1 MPRATETVIDEIGR
15 GDTVGERSL
24 LTGDVRSATVYALRD
39 SAVGVITRSLF
50 ENLKRQYP
58 EVMTRLARIALR
70 RVQRQ
75 AATPGAFHARDAVGF
90 AVLPV
95 GAPRG
100 GVPLAAF
107 AERLASALSAR
118 GTTLHLSSAR
128 LEKLLAAPGIA
139 QVNALDPSEPTAA
152 GVAAWLQRQEQSHC
166 YMIYEADETWTPW
179 TERCLHM
186 ADRVLLVGQGGS
198 APAPTELDEP
208 LARHSDSTAT
218 ELVLLQPDHI
228 SRPSGTAAWLDRYPA
243 AGHHHVRLRPAS
255 RF

>member
-1 MPRATETVIDEIGR
+1 MISGRLRIVARDAEGTETVIDEIGR

-24 LTGDVRSATVYALRD
+24 LTGDVRSATVYAVRD

-50 ENLKRQYP
+50 ENLKLQYP

-75 AATPGAFHARDAVGF
+75 AATPGAFHASDAVGF

-95 GAPRG
+95 GAPPG

-128 LEKLLAAPGIA
+128 LEKLLGTPGIA
-139 QVNALDPSEPTAA
+139 QVNALDPSSPLPQ
-152 GVAAWLQRQEQSHC
+152 AWLPGCSGRSRA
-166 YMIYEADETWTPW
+166 I
-179 TERCLHM
+179 
-186 ADRVLLVGQGGS
+186 
-198 APAPTELDEP
+198 
-208 LARHSDSTAT
+208 AT
-218 ELVLLQPDHI
+218 
-228 SRPSGTAAWLDRYPA
+228 
-243 AGHHHVRLRPAS
+243 
-255 RF
+255 

>member
-1 MPRATETVIDEIGR
+1 MSWSAQGEDADRMFVVIYGRLRIVARDAEGTETVVDEIGR

-39 SAVGVITRSLF
+39 SAVGVITRPVF

-75 AATPGAFHARDAVGF
+75 AATPGAFHASDAVGF
-90 AVLPV
+90 AVLPA

-107 AERLASALSAR
+107 AERLASALSAG

-128 LEKLLAAPGIA
+128 AGQASGHAGHRPGGRSGPLGA
-139 QVNALDPSEPTAA
+139 HC
-152 GVAAWLQRQEQSHC
+152 WLPGCSSRSK
-166 YMIYEADETWTPW
+166 A
-179 TERCLHM
+179 
-186 ADRVLLVGQGGS
+186 
-198 APAPTELDEP
+198 
-208 LARHSDSTAT
+208 TAT
-218 ELVLLQPDHI
+218 
-228 SRPSGTAAWLDRYPA
+228 
-243 AGHHHVRLRPAS
+243 
-255 RF
+255 